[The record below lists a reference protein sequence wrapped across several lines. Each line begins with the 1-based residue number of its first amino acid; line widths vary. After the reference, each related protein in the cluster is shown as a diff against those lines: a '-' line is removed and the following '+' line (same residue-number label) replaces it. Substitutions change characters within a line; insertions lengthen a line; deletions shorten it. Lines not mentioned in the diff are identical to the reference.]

1 MKLSAEP
8 YKVLALKYRPSQ
20 FSELVGQ
27 DTLVKTLR
35 NAFLS
40 KRVGHAFLL
49 HGDRG
54 VGKTSTARLIAKAL
68 NCLEK
73 KEGDVEPCNSCSN
86 CKSIQLGR
94 HVDVIEMDG
103 ASKTGV
109 NDIREIIETVVYRA
123 ASAKFKVYIIDEVHM
138 LSNSAFNALLKT
150 LEEPPEHVKFIF
162 ATTEIKKIP
171 LTILSRVNR
180 FDLKRLEIDI
190 LMKHLLEILQREG
203 LKAEKEA
210 LKTIAREAAGSVR
223 DALSILDQ
231 VLVNCETIIE
241 KQMVNELLGKVSKLE
256 VLSLLELIMQ
266 GKTNDTL
273 KIARSFIAGNTSPK
287 LLLQELLECLHF
299 ISVSSL
305 MDNELIGDD
314 YSYEEKEFA
323 DKLSKSAD
331 PVTFTS
337 LWQVLFKGID
347 ELRVASEP
355 ITSLEMLL
363 FRACHMSILPSPDV
377 LIKGI
382 LDNGTDSKM
391 HVYNLERK
399 SSLKTKEK
407 DEIVT
412 PTESNSKITD
422 LDKPEETADN
432 RAVKEILDIF
442 PGAIVKK

>member
-1 MKLSAEP
+1 MSVEP
-8 YKVLALKYRPSQ
+8 YKVLALKYRPTQ

-35 NAFLS
+35 NSFRS
-40 KRVGHAFLL
+40 NRVGHAFLL

-54 VGKTSTARLIAKAL
+54 VGKTSTARLIAKAI
-68 NCLEK
+68 NCTEK
-73 KEGDVEPCNSCSN
+73 KDGDVEPCNTCSN
-86 CKSIQLGR
+86 CNSIQLGR

-180 FDLKRLEIDI
+180 FDLKRLENVVLIN
-190 LMKHLLEILQREG
+190 HLIEILQREG
-203 LKAEKEA
+203 LSAEKEA
-210 LKTIAREAAGSVR
+210 LKTIAREAEGSVR

-231 VLVNCETIIE
+231 VLVNCGSKIE
-241 KQMVNELLGKVSKLE
+241 NQMVNELLGKISKSDTLN
-256 VLSLLELIMQ
+256 LLELVIK
-266 GKTNDTL
+266 GKTAEAL
-273 KIARSFIAGNTSPK
+273 KRSRDFMVGNTSAAT
-287 LLLQELLECLHF
+287 LLQELLGCLHL

-305 MDNELIGDD
+305 GDNDLMSDD
-314 YSYEEKEFA
+314 YSIEEIKLAE
-323 DKLSKSAD
+323 KLSSKTD
-331 PVTFTS
+331 TIILTT
-337 LWQVLFKGID
+337 LWQILFKGID

-363 FRACHMSILPSPDV
+363 LRACHMSILPSPDT
-377 LIKGI
+377 LIKSV
-382 LDNGTDSKM
+382 LDSGSDNMM
-391 HVYNLERK
+391 HVYNMEKK
-399 SSLKTKEK
+399 SVLKMPEK
-407 DEIVT
+407 SEIM
-412 PTESNSKITD
+412 
-422 LDKPEETADN
+422 DKPQSNVENTETERSDSS
-432 RAVKEILDIF
+432 AVKEILDIF
-442 PGAIVKK
+442 PGATVKK

>member
-1 MKLSAEP
+1 MSVEP
-8 YKVLALKYRPSQ
+8 YKVLALKYRPTQ

-35 NAFLS
+35 NSFLS
-40 KRVGHAFLL
+40 NRVGHAFLL

-54 VGKTSTARLIAKAL
+54 VGKTSTARLIAKAI
-68 NCLEK
+68 NCTEK
-73 KEGDVEPCNSCSN
+73 KDGDVEPCNTCSN
-86 CKSIQLGR
+86 CNSIQLGR

-180 FDLKRLEIDI
+180 FDLKRLENVVLIN
-190 LMKHLLEILQREG
+190 HLIEILQREG
-203 LKAEKEA
+203 LSAEKEA
-210 LKTIAREAAGSVR
+210 LKTIAREAEGSVR

-231 VLVNCETIIE
+231 VLVNCGSKIE
-241 KQMVNELLGKVSKLE
+241 NQMVNELLGKISKSDTLN
-256 VLSLLELIMQ
+256 LLELIIK
-266 GKTNDTL
+266 GKTAEVL
-273 KIARSFIAGNTSPK
+273 KRSRDFIAGNTSAAT
-287 LLLQELLECLHF
+287 LLQELLGCLHL

-305 MDNELIGDD
+305 GDNDLMSDD
-314 YSYEEKEFA
+314 YSIEEIKLAE
-323 DKLSKSAD
+323 KLSSKTD
-331 PVTFTS
+331 TIILTT
-337 LWQVLFKGID
+337 LWQILFKGID

-363 FRACHMSILPSPDV
+363 LRACHMSILPSPDT
-377 LIKGI
+377 LIKSV
-382 LDNGTDSKM
+382 LDSGSDNMM
-391 HVYNLERK
+391 HVYNVEKK
-399 SSLKTKEK
+399 SVLKMPEK
-407 DEIVT
+407 SEIM
-412 PTESNSKITD
+412 
-422 LDKPEETADN
+422 DKPQSDVENTETERSDSS
-432 RAVKEILDIF
+432 AVKEILDIF
-442 PGAIVKK
+442 PGATVKK

>member
-1 MKLSAEP
+1 M
-8 YKVLALKYRPSQ
+8 
-20 FSELVGQ
+20 LV
-27 DTLVKTLR
+27 
-35 NAFLS
+35 
-40 KRVGHAFLL
+40 
-49 HGDRG
+49 
-54 VGKTSTARLIAKAL
+54 
-68 NCLEK
+68 
-73 KEGDVEPCNSCSN
+73 SN
-86 CKSIQLGR
+86 CKSIQMGR

-180 FDLKRLEIDI
+180 FDLKRLEIDV

-210 LKTIAREAAGSVR
+210 LKTISREAAGSVR

-241 KQMVNELLGKVSKLE
+241 NQLVNELLGKVSKLE
-256 VLSLLELIMQ
+256 ILSLLELIIQ
-266 GKTNDTL
+266 GNTKEAL
-273 KIARSFIAGNTSPK
+273 KRARSFIAGNTSPA

-299 ISVSSL
+299 TSVSSL

-314 YSYEEKEFA
+314 YSSEEKKLA
-323 DKLSKSAD
+323 QKLSNGAD
-331 PVTFTS
+331 TVILTS
-337 LWQVLFKGID
+337 LWQILFKGID
-347 ELRVASEP
+347 ELKVASEP

-363 FRACHMSILPSPDV
+363 FRACHMSIMPSPDALINSV
-377 LIKGI
+377 LANESDG
-382 LDNGTDSKM
+382 KM
-391 HVYNLERK
+391 HLYNLESK
-399 SSLKTKEK
+399 SSLKTLGK
-407 DEIVT
+407 DEIVNLGESKT
-412 PTESNSKITD
+412 KNTELNKSDEATD
-422 LDKPEETADN
+422 SST
-432 RAVKEILDIF
+432 VKEILDIF
-442 PGAIVKK
+442 PGATVKK

>member
-1 MKLSAEP
+1 MSAEP

-241 KQMVNELLGKVSKLE
+241 NQMVNELLGKVSKLE

-266 GKTNDTL
+266 GKTNEAL
-273 KIARSFIAGNTSPK
+273 KRVRSFIAGNTSPT

-314 YSYEEKEFA
+314 YSNEEKEFA

-331 PVTFTS
+331 PVIFTS

-382 LDNGTDSKM
+382 LDNGTDRNM

-412 PTESNSKITD
+412 PTESKSKKTD

-432 RAVKEILDIF
+432 SAVKEILDIF

>member
-1 MKLSAEP
+1 MSVEP
-8 YKVLALKYRPSQ
+8 YKVLALKYRPTQ

-35 NAFLS
+35 NSFLS
-40 KRVGHAFLL
+40 NRVGHAFLL

-54 VGKTSTARLIAKAL
+54 VGKTSTARLIAKAI
-68 NCLEK
+68 NCTEK
-73 KEGDVEPCNSCSN
+73 KDGDVEPCNTCSN
-86 CKSIQLGR
+86 CNSIQLGR

-180 FDLKRLEIDI
+180 FDLKKLENVVLIN
-190 LMKHLLEILQREG
+190 HLIEILQREG
-203 LKAEKEA
+203 LSAEKEA
-210 LKTIAREAAGSVR
+210 LKTIAREAEGSVR

-231 VLVNCETIIE
+231 VLVNCGSKIE
-241 KQMVNELLGKVSKLE
+241 NQMVNELLGKISKSDTLN
-256 VLSLLELIMQ
+256 LLELIIK
-266 GKTNDTL
+266 GKTAEAL
-273 KIARSFIAGNTSPK
+273 KRSRDFIAGNTSAAT
-287 LLLQELLECLHF
+287 LLQELLRCLHL

-305 MDNELIGDD
+305 GDNDLMSDD
-314 YSYEEKEFA
+314 YSIEEKKLAE
-323 DKLSKSAD
+323 KLSSKTD
-331 PVTFTS
+331 TIILTT
-337 LWQVLFKGID
+337 LWQILFKGID

-363 FRACHMSILPSPDV
+363 IRASHMSIMPSPDT
-377 LIKGI
+377 LIKSV
-382 LDNGTDSKM
+382 LDNGSDSMM
-391 HVYNLERK
+391 HVYNMEK
-399 SSLKTKEK
+399 TSVLKTPEK
-407 DEIVT
+407 SEIM
-412 PTESNSKITD
+412 
-422 LDKPEETADN
+422 DKPPSNDENTETERSDSS
-432 RAVKEILDIF
+432 AVKEILDIF
-442 PGAIVKK
+442 PGATVKK

>member
-1 MKLSAEP
+1 MSVEP
-8 YKVLALKYRPSQ
+8 YKVLALKYRPTQ

-35 NAFLS
+35 NSFLS
-40 KRVGHAFLL
+40 NRVGHAFLL

-54 VGKTSTARLIAKAL
+54 VGKTSTARLIAKAI
-68 NCLEK
+68 NCTEK
-73 KEGDVEPCNSCSN
+73 KDGDVEPCNTCSN
-86 CKSIQLGR
+86 CNSIQLGR

-180 FDLKRLEIDI
+180 FDLKKLENVVLIN
-190 LMKHLLEILQREG
+190 HLIEILQREG
-203 LKAEKEA
+203 LSAEKEA
-210 LKTIAREAAGSVR
+210 LKTIAREAEGSVR

-231 VLVNCETIIE
+231 VLVNCGSKIE
-241 KQMVNELLGKVSKLE
+241 NQMVNELLGKISKSDSLN
-256 VLSLLELIMQ
+256 LLELIIK
-266 GKTNDTL
+266 GKTAEAL
-273 KIARSFIAGNTSPK
+273 KRSRDFIAGNTSAAT
-287 LLLQELLECLHF
+287 LLQELLGCLHL

-305 MDNELIGDD
+305 GDNDLMSDD
-314 YSYEEKEFA
+314 YSIEEKKLAE
-323 DKLSKSAD
+323 KLSSRTD
-331 PVTFTS
+331 TVILTS
-337 LWQVLFKGID
+337 LWQILFKGID

-363 FRACHMSILPSPDV
+363 LRACHMSILPSPDT
-377 LIKGI
+377 LIKSV
-382 LDNGTDSKM
+382 LDSGSDNMM
-391 HVYNLERK
+391 HVYNMEKK
-399 SSLKTKEK
+399 SVLKMPEK
-407 DEIVT
+407 SEIM
-412 PTESNSKITD
+412 
-422 LDKPEETADN
+422 DKPQSDVENTETERSDSS
-432 RAVKEILDIF
+432 AVKEILDIF
-442 PGAIVKK
+442 PGATVKK

>member
-1 MKLSAEP
+1 MSVEP
-8 YKVLALKYRPSQ
+8 YKVLALKYRPTQ

-35 NAFLS
+35 NSFLS
-40 KRVGHAFLL
+40 NRVGHAFLL

-54 VGKTSTARLIAKAL
+54 VGKTSTARLIAKAI
-68 NCLEK
+68 NCTEK
-73 KEGDVEPCNSCSN
+73 KDGDVEPCNTCSN
-86 CKSIQLGR
+86 CNSIQLGR

-180 FDLKRLEIDI
+180 FDLKRLENVVLIN
-190 LMKHLLEILQREG
+190 HLIEILQREG
-203 LKAEKEA
+203 LSAEKEA
-210 LKTIAREAAGSVR
+210 LKTIAREAEGSVR

-231 VLVNCETIIE
+231 VLVNCGSKIE
-241 KQMVNELLGKVSKLE
+241 NQMVNELLGKISKSDSLN
-256 VLSLLELIMQ
+256 LLELIIK
-266 GKTNDTL
+266 GKTAEAL
-273 KIARSFIAGNTSPK
+273 KRSRDFIAGNTSAAT
-287 LLLQELLECLHF
+287 LLQELLGCLHL

-305 MDNELIGDD
+305 GDNDLMSDD
-314 YSYEEKEFA
+314 YSIEEIKLAE
-323 DKLSKSAD
+323 KLSSKTD
-331 PVTFTS
+331 TIILTT
-337 LWQVLFKGID
+337 LWQILFKGID

-363 FRACHMSILPSPDV
+363 LRACHMSILPSPDT
-377 LIKGI
+377 LIKSV
-382 LDNGTDSKM
+382 LDSGSDNMM
-391 HVYNLERK
+391 HVYNMEKK
-399 SSLKTKEK
+399 SVLKMPEK
-407 DEIVT
+407 SEIM
-412 PTESNSKITD
+412 
-422 LDKPEETADN
+422 DKPQSNVENTETERSDSS
-432 RAVKEILDIF
+432 AVKEILDIF
-442 PGAIVKK
+442 PGATVKK

>member
-1 MKLSAEP
+1 MSVEP
-8 YKVLALKYRPSQ
+8 YKVLALKYRPTQ

-35 NAFLS
+35 NSFRS
-40 KRVGHAFLL
+40 NRVGHAFLL

-54 VGKTSTARLIAKAL
+54 VGKTSTARLIAKAI
-68 NCLEK
+68 NCTEK
-73 KEGDVEPCNSCSN
+73 KDGDVEPCNTCSN
-86 CKSIQLGR
+86 CNSIQLGR

-180 FDLKRLEIDI
+180 FDLKRLENVVLIN
-190 LMKHLLEILQREG
+190 HLIEILQREG
-203 LKAEKEA
+203 LSAEKEA
-210 LKTIAREAAGSVR
+210 LKTIAREAEGSVR

-231 VLVNCETIIE
+231 VLVNCGSKIE
-241 KQMVNELLGKVSKLE
+241 IQMVNELLGKISKSDTLN
-256 VLSLLELIMQ
+256 LLELVIK
-266 GKTNDTL
+266 GKTAEAL
-273 KIARSFIAGNTSPK
+273 KRSRDFMVGNTSAAT
-287 LLLQELLECLHF
+287 LLQELLGCLHL

-305 MDNELIGDD
+305 GDNDLMSDD
-314 YSYEEKEFA
+314 YSIEEIKLAE
-323 DKLSKSAD
+323 KLSSKTD
-331 PVTFTS
+331 TIILTT
-337 LWQVLFKGID
+337 LWQILFKGID

-363 FRACHMSILPSPDV
+363 LRACHMSILPSPDT
-377 LIKGI
+377 LIKSV
-382 LDNGTDSKM
+382 LDSGSDNMM
-391 HVYNLERK
+391 HVYNMEKK
-399 SSLKTKEK
+399 SVLKMPEK
-407 DEIVT
+407 SEIM
-412 PTESNSKITD
+412 
-422 LDKPEETADN
+422 DKPQSDVENTETERSDSS
-432 RAVKEILDIF
+432 AVKEILDIF
-442 PGAIVKK
+442 PGATVKK

>member
-1 MKLSAEP
+1 MSVEP
-8 YKVLALKYRPSQ
+8 YKVLALKYRPTQ

-35 NAFLS
+35 NSFLS
-40 KRVGHAFLL
+40 NRVGHAFLL

-54 VGKTSTARLIAKAL
+54 VGKTSTARLIAKAI
-68 NCLEK
+68 NCTEK
-73 KEGDVEPCNSCSN
+73 KDGDVEPCNTCSN
-86 CKSIQLGR
+86 CNSIQLGR

-180 FDLKRLEIDI
+180 FDLKRLENVVLIN
-190 LMKHLLEILQREG
+190 HLIEILQREG
-203 LKAEKEA
+203 LSAEKEA
-210 LKTIAREAAGSVR
+210 LKTIAREAEGSVR

-231 VLVNCETIIE
+231 VLVNCGSKIE
-241 KQMVNELLGKVSKLE
+241 NQMVNELLGKISKSDTLN
-256 VLSLLELIMQ
+256 LLELIIK
-266 GKTNDTL
+266 GKTAEAL
-273 KIARSFIAGNTSPK
+273 KRSRDFIAGNTSAAT
-287 LLLQELLECLHF
+287 LLQELLGCLHL

-305 MDNELIGDD
+305 GDNDLMSDD
-314 YSYEEKEFA
+314 YSIEEIKLAE
-323 DKLSKSAD
+323 KLSSKTD
-331 PVTFTS
+331 TIILTT
-337 LWQVLFKGID
+337 LWQILFKGID

-363 FRACHMSILPSPDV
+363 LRACHMSILPSPDT
-377 LIKGI
+377 LIKSV
-382 LDNGTDSKM
+382 LDSGSDNMM
-391 HVYNLERK
+391 HVYNMEKK
-399 SSLKTKEK
+399 SVLKMPEK
-407 DEIVT
+407 SEIM
-412 PTESNSKITD
+412 
-422 LDKPEETADN
+422 DKPQSNVENTETERSDSS
-432 RAVKEILDIF
+432 AVKEILDIF
-442 PGAIVKK
+442 PGATVKK

>member
-1 MKLSAEP
+1 MSVEP
-8 YKVLALKYRPSQ
+8 YKVLALKYRPTQ

-35 NAFLS
+35 NSFRS
-40 KRVGHAFLL
+40 NRVGHAFLL

-54 VGKTSTARLIAKAL
+54 VGKTSTARLIAKAI
-68 NCLEK
+68 NCTEK
-73 KEGDVEPCNSCSN
+73 KDGDVEPCNTCSN
-86 CKSIQLGR
+86 CNSIQLGR

-180 FDLKRLEIDI
+180 FDLKRLENVVLINH
-190 LMKHLLEILQREG
+190 LMEILQREG
-203 LKAEKEA
+203 LSAEKEA
-210 LKTIAREAAGSVR
+210 LKTIAREAEGSVR

-231 VLVNCETIIE
+231 VLVNCGSKIE
-241 KQMVNELLGKVSKLE
+241 NQMVNELLGKISKSDTLN
-256 VLSLLELIMQ
+256 LLELVIK
-266 GKTNDTL
+266 GETAEAL
-273 KIARSFIAGNTSPK
+273 KRSRDFMVGNTSAAT
-287 LLLQELLECLHF
+287 LLQELLGCLHL

-305 MDNELIGDD
+305 GDNDLMSDD
-314 YSYEEKEFA
+314 YSIEEKKLAE
-323 DKLSKSAD
+323 KLSSKTD
-331 PVTFTS
+331 TIILTS
-337 LWQVLFKGID
+337 LWQILFKGID

-363 FRACHMSILPSPDV
+363 LRACHMSILPSPDT
-377 LIKGI
+377 LIKSV
-382 LDNGTDSKM
+382 LDSGSDSMM
-391 HVYNLERK
+391 HVYNMENK
-399 SSLKTKEK
+399 SVLKTSEK
-407 DEIVT
+407 SEIMEKPQSNVKN
-412 PTESNSKITD
+412 TETERSDSS
-422 LDKPEETADN
+422 
-432 RAVKEILDIF
+432 AVKEILDIF
-442 PGAIVKK
+442 PGATVKK

>member
-1 MKLSAEP
+1 MSVEP
-8 YKVLALKYRPSQ
+8 YKVLALKYRPTQ

-35 NAFLS
+35 NSFLS
-40 KRVGHAFLL
+40 NRVGHAFLL

-54 VGKTSTARLIAKAL
+54 VGKTSTARLIAKAI
-68 NCLEK
+68 NCTEK
-73 KEGDVEPCNSCSN
+73 KDGDVEPCNTCSN
-86 CKSIQLGR
+86 CNSIQLGR

-180 FDLKRLEIDI
+180 FDLKRLENVVLIN
-190 LMKHLLEILQREG
+190 HLTEILQREG
-203 LKAEKEA
+203 LSAEKEA
-210 LKTIAREAAGSVR
+210 LKTIAREAEGSVR

-231 VLVNCETIIE
+231 VLVNCGSKIE
-241 KQMVNELLGKVSKLE
+241 NQMVNELLGKISKSDSLN
-256 VLSLLELIMQ
+256 LLELIIK
-266 GKTNDTL
+266 GKTAEAL
-273 KIARSFIAGNTSPK
+273 KRSRDFIAGNTSAAT
-287 LLLQELLECLHF
+287 LLQELLGCLHL

-305 MDNELIGDD
+305 GDNDLMSDD
-314 YSYEEKEFA
+314 YSIEEKKLAE
-323 DKLSKSAD
+323 KLSSKTD
-331 PVTFTS
+331 TIILTS
-337 LWQVLFKGID
+337 LWQILFKGID

-363 FRACHMSILPSPDV
+363 LRACHMSILPSPDT
-377 LIKGI
+377 LIKSV
-382 LDNGTDSKM
+382 LDSGSDSMM
-391 HVYNLERK
+391 HVYNMEKK
-399 SSLKTKEK
+399 SVLKMPEK
-407 DEIVT
+407 SEIM
-412 PTESNSKITD
+412 
-422 LDKPEETADN
+422 DKPQSNVENTETERSDSS
-432 RAVKEILDIF
+432 AVKEILDIF
-442 PGAIVKK
+442 PGATVKK

>member
-1 MKLSAEP
+1 MSIEP
-8 YKVLALKYRPSQ
+8 YKVLALKYRPTQ

-35 NAFLS
+35 NSFRS
-40 KRVGHAFLL
+40 NRVGHAFLL

-54 VGKTSTARLIAKAL
+54 VGKTSTARLIAKAI
-68 NCLEK
+68 NCTEK
-73 KEGDVEPCNSCSN
+73 KDGDVEPCNTCSN
-86 CKSIQLGR
+86 CNSIQLGR

-180 FDLKRLEIDI
+180 FDLKRLENVVLIN
-190 LMKHLLEILQREG
+190 HLTEILQREG
-203 LKAEKEA
+203 LSAEKEA
-210 LKTIAREAAGSVR
+210 LKTIAREAEGSVR

-231 VLVNCETIIE
+231 VLVNCGSKIE
-241 KQMVNELLGKVSKLE
+241 IQMVNELLGKISKSDTLN
-256 VLSLLELIMQ
+256 LLELVIK
-266 GKTNDTL
+266 GETAEAL
-273 KIARSFIAGNTSPK
+273 KRSRDFMVGNTSAAT
-287 LLLQELLECLHF
+287 LLQELLGCLHL

-305 MDNELIGDD
+305 GDNDLISDD
-314 YSYEEKEFA
+314 YSIEEIKLAE
-323 DKLSKSAD
+323 KLSSKTD
-331 PVTFTS
+331 TVILTT
-337 LWQVLFKGID
+337 LWQILFKGID

-363 FRACHMSILPSPDV
+363 LRACHMSILPSPDT
-377 LIKGI
+377 LIKSV
-382 LDNGTDSKM
+382 LDSGSDNMKY
-391 HVYNLERK
+391 VYNMEKNSVLKMPEKSEIMDKPQSNVENTEAER
-399 SSLKTKEK
+399 
-407 DEIVT
+407 
-412 PTESNSKITD
+412 SNSS
-422 LDKPEETADN
+422 
-432 RAVKEILDIF
+432 AVKEILDIF
-442 PGAIVKK
+442 PGATVKK

>member
-1 MKLSAEP
+1 MYVEP
-8 YKVLALKYRPSQ
+8 YKVLALKYRPSL

-35 NAFLS
+35 NSFLS
-40 KRVGHAFLL
+40 NRVGHAFLL

-68 NCLEK
+68 NCIEK
-73 KEGDVEPCNSCSN
+73 KDGDVEPCNSCSN

-123 ASAKFKVYIIDEVHM
+123 ASAKFKIYIIDEVHM

-180 FDLKRLEIDI
+180 FDLKKLDSNV
-190 LMKHLLEILQREG
+190 LTSHLLEILKREG
-203 LKAEKEA
+203 LSAEKEA
-210 LKTIAREAAGSVR
+210 LQTISREAAGSVR

-231 VLVNCETIIE
+231 VLVNCGTKIE
-241 KQMVNELLGKVSKLE
+241 NQMVNELLGKISKSETLY
-256 VLSLLELIMQ
+256 LLELIIE
-266 GKTNDTL
+266 GKTKEAL
-273 KIARSFIAGNTSPK
+273 KKVRDYIAGNTSPA

-305 MDNELIGDD
+305 MDNELIGGD
-314 YSYEEKEFA
+314 YSPEEKKLAE
-323 DKLSKSAD
+323 KLSSGTD
-331 PVTFTS
+331 MVILTS
-337 LWQVLFKGID
+337 LWQILFKGID
-347 ELRVASEP
+347 ELRVAAEP
-355 ITSLEMLL
+355 TTSLEMLL
-363 FRACHMSILPSPDV
+363 LRACHMSIMPPPDV
-377 LIKGI
+377 LIKSV
-382 LDNGTDSKM
+382 LNNGTEKM
-391 HVYNLERK
+391 MDVYNLERK
-399 SSLKTKEK
+399 SSLKTLEK
-407 DEIVT
+407 GEIIQKSERKVENSE
-412 PTESNSKITD
+412 TEASEESVENS
-422 LDKPEETADN
+422 
-432 RAVKEILDIF
+432 AVKEILDIF
-442 PGAIVKK
+442 PGATVKK

>member
-1 MKLSAEP
+1 MSIEP
-8 YKVLALKYRPSQ
+8 YKVLALKYRPTQ

-35 NAFLS
+35 NSFRS
-40 KRVGHAFLL
+40 NRVGHAFLL

-54 VGKTSTARLIAKAL
+54 VGKTSTARLIAKAI
-68 NCLEK
+68 NCTEK
-73 KEGDVEPCNSCSN
+73 KDGDVEPCNTCSN
-86 CKSIQLGR
+86 CNSIQLGR

-180 FDLKRLEIDI
+180 FDLKRLENVVLIN
-190 LMKHLLEILQREG
+190 HLTEILQREG
-203 LKAEKEA
+203 LSAEKEA
-210 LKTIAREAAGSVR
+210 LKTIAREAEGSVR

-231 VLVNCETIIE
+231 VLVNCGSKIE
-241 KQMVNELLGKVSKLE
+241 IQMVNELLGKISKSDALN
-256 VLSLLELIMQ
+256 LLELVIK
-266 GKTNDTL
+266 GKTAEAL
-273 KIARSFIAGNTSPK
+273 KRSRDFMVGNTSAAT
-287 LLLQELLECLHF
+287 LLQELLGCLHL

-305 MDNELIGDD
+305 GDNDLMSDD
-314 YSYEEKEFA
+314 YSIEEKNLAE
-323 DKLSKSAD
+323 KLSSKTD
-331 PVTFTS
+331 MIILTS
-337 LWQVLFKGID
+337 LWQILFKGID

-363 FRACHMSILPSPDV
+363 LRACHMSILPSPDT
-377 LIKGI
+377 LIKSV
-382 LDNGTDSKM
+382 LDSGSDNMM
-391 HVYNLERK
+391 HVYNMEKK
-399 SSLKTKEK
+399 SVLKMPEK
-407 DEIVT
+407 SEIMVT
-412 PTESNSKITD
+412 PQSNVENTETERSDSS
-422 LDKPEETADN
+422 
-432 RAVKEILDIF
+432 AVKEILDIF
-442 PGAIVKK
+442 PGATVKK

>member
-1 MKLSAEP
+1 MYEEP

-35 NAFLS
+35 NSFLS
-40 KRVGHAFLL
+40 NRVGHAFLL

-68 NCLEK
+68 NCTDK
-73 KEGDVEPCNSCSN
+73 KDGDVEPCNSCSN

-123 ASAKFKVYIIDEVHM
+123 ASAKFKIYIIDEVHM

-180 FDLKRLEIDI
+180 FDLKRLDSNV
-190 LMKHLLEILQREG
+190 LTSHLLKILKREG
-203 LKAEKEA
+203 LSAEKEA
-210 LKTIAREAAGSVR
+210 LQTISREAAGSVR

-231 VLVNCETIIE
+231 VLVNCETKIE
-241 KQMVNELLGKVSKLE
+241 NQMVNELLGKISKSETLY
-256 VLSLLELIMQ
+256 LIELIIE
-266 GKTNDTL
+266 GKTKEAL
-273 KIARSFIAGNTSPK
+273 KKVREYISGNTSPA

-314 YSYEEKEFA
+314 YSLEEKKLAE
-323 DKLSKSAD
+323 KLSS
-331 PVTFTS
+331 VTDMVILTS
-337 LWQVLFKGID
+337 LWQILFKGID
-347 ELRVASEP
+347 ELRVAAEP

-363 FRACHMSILPSPDV
+363 LRACHMSIMPPPDV
-377 LIKGI
+377 LIKSV
-382 LDNGTDSKM
+382 LNNGSDKIM
-391 HVYNLERK
+391 DVYNLERK
-399 SSLKTKEK
+399 SALKTPEK
-407 DEIVT
+407 GGIIQQSE
-412 PTESNSKITD
+412 SKIENSETQ
-422 LDKPEETADN
+422 KSEESLEN
-432 RAVKEILDIF
+432 SAVKEILDIF
-442 PGAIVKK
+442 PGATVKK

>member
-1 MKLSAEP
+1 MSVEP
-8 YKVLALKYRPSQ
+8 YKVLALKYRPTQ

-35 NAFLS
+35 NSFLS
-40 KRVGHAFLL
+40 NRVGHAFLL

-54 VGKTSTARLIAKAL
+54 VGKTSTARLIAKAI
-68 NCLEK
+68 NCTEK
-73 KEGDVEPCNSCSN
+73 KDGDVEPCNTCSN
-86 CKSIQLGR
+86 CNSIQLGR

-180 FDLKRLEIDI
+180 FDLKRLENVVLIN
-190 LMKHLLEILQREG
+190 HLIEILQREG
-203 LKAEKEA
+203 LSAEKEA
-210 LKTIAREAAGSVR
+210 LKTIAREAEGSVR

-231 VLVNCETIIE
+231 VLVNCGSKIE
-241 KQMVNELLGKVSKLE
+241 NQMVNELLGKISKSDTLN
-256 VLSLLELIMQ
+256 LLELIIK
-266 GKTNDTL
+266 GKTAEAL
-273 KIARSFIAGNTSPK
+273 KRSRDFIAGNTSAAT
-287 LLLQELLECLHF
+287 LLQELLGCLHL

-305 MDNELIGDD
+305 GDNDLISDD
-314 YSYEEKEFA
+314 YSIEEKKLAE
-323 DKLSKSAD
+323 KLSSKTD
-331 PVTFTS
+331 TIILTS
-337 LWQVLFKGID
+337 LWQILFKGID

-363 FRACHMSILPSPDV
+363 LRACHMSILPSPDT
-377 LIKGI
+377 LIKSV
-382 LDNGTDSKM
+382 LDSGSDNMM
-391 HVYNLERK
+391 HVYNMEKKSVLKIPEKSEIMNEPQSNVENTETERSD
-399 SSLKTKEK
+399 SS
-407 DEIVT
+407 
-412 PTESNSKITD
+412 
-422 LDKPEETADN
+422 
-432 RAVKEILDIF
+432 AVKEILDIF
-442 PGAIVKK
+442 PGATVKK

>member
-150 LEEPPEHVKFIF
+150 LEEPPEHVKLIF

-266 GKTNDTL
+266 GKTNL
-273 KIARSFIAGNTSPK
+273 
-287 LLLQELLECLHF
+287 
-299 ISVSSL
+299 SL
-305 MDNELIGDD
+305 IH
-314 YSYEEKEFA
+314 
-323 DKLSKSAD
+323 
-331 PVTFTS
+331 
-337 LWQVLFKGID
+337 I
-347 ELRVASEP
+347 
-355 ITSLEMLL
+355 
-363 FRACHMSILPSPDV
+363 
-377 LIKGI
+377 
-382 LDNGTDSKM
+382 
-391 HVYNLERK
+391 
-399 SSLKTKEK
+399 
-407 DEIVT
+407 
-412 PTESNSKITD
+412 
-422 LDKPEETADN
+422 
-432 RAVKEILDIF
+432 
-442 PGAIVKK
+442 

>member
-1 MKLSAEP
+1 LSVEP
-8 YKVLALKYRPSQ
+8 YKVLALKYRPTQ

-35 NAFLS
+35 NSFRS
-40 KRVGHAFLL
+40 NRVGHAFLL

-54 VGKTSTARLIAKAL
+54 VGKTSTARLIAKAI
-68 NCLEK
+68 NCTEK
-73 KEGDVEPCNSCSN
+73 KDGDVEPCNTCSN
-86 CKSIQLGR
+86 CNSIQLGR

-180 FDLKRLEIDI
+180 FDLKRLENVVLIN
-190 LMKHLLEILQREG
+190 HLIEILQREG
-203 LKAEKEA
+203 LSAEKEA
-210 LKTIAREAAGSVR
+210 LKTIAREAEGSVR

-231 VLVNCETIIE
+231 VLVNCGSKIE
-241 KQMVNELLGKVSKLE
+241 IQMVNELLGKISKSDTLN
-256 VLSLLELIMQ
+256 LLELVIK
-266 GKTNDTL
+266 GKTAEAL
-273 KIARSFIAGNTSPK
+273 KRSRDFMVGNTSAAT
-287 LLLQELLECLHF
+287 LLQELLGCLHL

-305 MDNELIGDD
+305 GDNDLMSDD
-314 YSYEEKEFA
+314 YSIEEIKLAE
-323 DKLSKSAD
+323 KLSSKTD
-331 PVTFTS
+331 TIILTT
-337 LWQVLFKGID
+337 LWQILFKGID

-363 FRACHMSILPSPDV
+363 LRACHMSILPSPDT
-377 LIKGI
+377 LIKSV
-382 LDNGTDSKM
+382 LDSGSDNMM
-391 HVYNLERK
+391 HVYNMEKK
-399 SSLKTKEK
+399 SVLKMPEK
-407 DEIVT
+407 SEIM
-412 PTESNSKITD
+412 
-422 LDKPEETADN
+422 DKPQSDVENTETERSDSS
-432 RAVKEILDIF
+432 AVKEILDIF
-442 PGAIVKK
+442 PGATVKK

>member
-1 MKLSAEP
+1 LSVEP

-27 DTLVKTLR
+27 DTLVKTLK

-73 KEGDVEPCNSCSN
+73 KEGDVEPCNTCSN
-86 CKSIQLGR
+86 CKSIQTGR

-171 LTILSRVNR
+171 PTILSRVNR
-180 FDLKRLEIDI
+180 FDLKRLEIDV
-190 LMKHLLEILQREG
+190 LMKHLLAILQREG

-210 LKTIAREAAGSVR
+210 LKTISREAAGSVR

-241 KQMVNELLGKVSKLE
+241 NKMVNELLGKVSRLE
-256 VLSLLELIMQ
+256 ILYLLELIIQ
-266 GKTNDTL
+266 GETKEAL
-273 KIARSFIAGNTSPK
+273 KSVRSSIARNTSPA
-287 LLLQELLECLHF
+287 LMLQELLECLHF

-305 MDNELIGDD
+305 MDNELIGDN
-314 YSYEEKEFA
+314 YSSEEKKLA
-323 DKLSKSAD
+323 DKLSSSTD
-331 PVTFTS
+331 PVVLTT
-337 LWQVLFKGID
+337 LWQILFKGID

-363 FRACHMSILPSPDV
+363 FRACHMSIMPSPDA
-377 LIKGI
+377 LIKSV
-382 LDNGTDSKM
+382 LDSGTDRKM
-391 HVYNLERK
+391 SVYNLEMK
-399 SSLKTKEK
+399 SSLKKQEK
-407 DEIVT
+407 DEIVD
-412 PTESNSKITD
+412 PVVDEKKSTELGISEENTD
-422 LDKPEETADN
+422 S

-442 PGAIVKK
+442 PGATVNK

>member
-1 MKLSAEP
+1 MSVEP

-35 NAFLS
+35 NSFLS

-73 KEGDVEPCNSCSN
+73 KDGDVEPCNACSN
-86 CKSIQLGR
+86 CKSIQMGR

-162 ATTEIKKIP
+162 ATTDIKKIP
-171 LTILSRVNR
+171 LTILSRVSR
-180 FDLKRLEIDI
+180 FDLRRLEIEV
-190 LMKHLLEILQREG
+190 LMKHLVEILKREG

-210 LKTIAREAAGSVR
+210 LKTISREAAGSVR

-241 KQMVNELLGKVSKLE
+241 NKMVNELLGKVSRLE
-256 VLSLLELIMQ
+256 ILYLLELIIQ
-266 GKTNDTL
+266 GKTKETL
-273 KIARSFIAGNTSPK
+273 KRVRSSIAGNTSPA

-299 ISVSSL
+299 VSVSSL
-305 MDNELIGDD
+305 MDHELIGDD
-314 YSYEEKEFA
+314 YSSEEK
-323 DKLSKSAD
+323 KLAKKLVSSTD
-331 PVTFTS
+331 PVILTS
-337 LWQVLFKGID
+337 LWQILFKGID
-347 ELRVASEP
+347 ELKIASQS

-363 FRACHMSILPSPDV
+363 FRACHMSIMPSPDA
-377 LIKGI
+377 LIKSV
-382 LDNGTDSKM
+382 LDSGADSTM

-399 SSLKTKEK
+399 SPLKRQGK
-407 DEIVT
+407 DEIVE
-412 PTESNSKITD
+412 PIEDMIKNAEV
-422 LDKPEETADN
+422 DKLAETSDTS
-432 RAVKEILDIF
+432 AVKEILDIF
-442 PGAIVKK
+442 PGATVKK

>member
-1 MKLSAEP
+1 MPVEP
-8 YKVLALKYRPSQ
+8 YKVLALKYRPTQ

-35 NAFLS
+35 NSFLS
-40 KRVGHAFLL
+40 NRVGHAFLL

-54 VGKTSTARLIAKAL
+54 VGKTSTARLIAKAI
-68 NCLEK
+68 NCTEK
-73 KEGDVEPCNSCSN
+73 KDGDVEPCNTCSN

-180 FDLKRLEIDI
+180 FDLKRLESDVLIN
-190 LMKHLLEILQREG
+190 HLIEILQREG
-203 LKAEKEA
+203 LRAEKEA
-210 LKTIAREAAGSVR
+210 LKTIAIEAEGSVR

-231 VLVNCETIIE
+231 VLVNCGSKIE
-241 KQMVNELLGKVSKLE
+241 NQMVNELLGKISKSDTLN
-256 VLSLLELIMQ
+256 LLELIIK
-266 GKTNDTL
+266 GKTAEAL
-273 KIARSFIAGNTSPK
+273 KISRDFIAENTSAAT
-287 LLLQELLECLHF
+287 LLQQLLGCLHL

-305 MDNELIGDD
+305 GDNDLMSDD
-314 YSYEEKEFA
+314 YSVEEKKLAE
-323 DKLSKSAD
+323 KLSSKTD
-331 PVTFTS
+331 TIILTS
-337 LWQVLFKGID
+337 LWQILFKGID

-363 FRACHMSILPSPDV
+363 LRACHMSILPSPDT
-377 LIKGI
+377 LIKSV
-382 LDNGTDSKM
+382 LDSGSDSMM
-391 HVYNLERK
+391 HVYNMEKK
-399 SSLKTKEK
+399 SVLKTPEK
-407 DEIVT
+407 SEIM
-412 PTESNSKITD
+412 
-422 LDKPEETADN
+422 DKPQSKEENTETERSDSS
-432 RAVKEILDIF
+432 AVKEILDIF
-442 PGAIVKK
+442 PGATVKK